1 MCLAVSVCINTT
13 FCAPPCTTHDCHHF
27 PGLKT
32 WFLTHWYVPFWTHL
46 TLTLS
51 SDALA
56 SYTSSKRSKT
66 GKIHPKIRYNPKI
79 RCKHVRIC
87 VVETYMFRGECPGK
101 FATFVHKHACLLPVL
116 HAVKVALAIFYQ
128 QKQIFTGIY
137 LYNPLY
143 KGMASPGKML
153 PLTSFCVAVR
163 LQPSPCLNFDSFLS
177 FYAYKLTMYQHPQQK
192 YKKCTY

>member
-32 WFLTHWYVPFWTHL
+32 WFWYVPFWTHL
-46 TLTLS
+46 TLTLN
-51 SDALA
+51 SDVLA

-87 VVETYMFRGECPGK
+87 VVETYMFRGGMSRQVCHLRAQTCVLTSCFTCCQSSVGHLLPAK
-101 FATFVHKHACLLPVL
+101 TDIRFATFALFKGCHKFRHLCFWTSKL
-116 HAVKVALAIFYQ
+116 HHV
-128 QKQIFTGIY
+128 
-137 LYNPLY
+137 
-143 KGMASPGKML
+143 
-153 PLTSFCVAVR
+153 
-163 LQPSPCLNFDSFLS
+163 
-177 FYAYKLTMYQHPQQK
+177 
-192 YKKCTY
+192 

>member
-1 MCLAVSVCINTT
+1 MTAIIFQGWKHGFGMSPFERTLPWHSIQTCLRVIRRQKGRKPVKYTQKSVITPKSVVNMSEYVS
-13 FCAPPCTTHDCHHF
+13 
-27 PGLKT
+27 LK
-32 WFLTHWYVPFWTHL
+32 H
-46 TLTLS
+46 
-51 SDALA
+51 
-56 SYTSSKRSKT
+56 
-66 GKIHPKIRYNPKI
+66 
-79 RCKHVRIC
+79 IC
-87 VVETYMFRGECPGK
+87 FGGECPGK

-163 LQPSPCLNFDSFLS
+163 LQPSPCLNFDSFQS

-192 YKKCTY
+192 NKKCTY

>member
-1 MCLAVSVCINTT
+1 MCHFLLCAWLYAVCINTT

-32 WFLTHWYVPFWTHL
+32 WFLTHRYVPFWTHL

-66 GKIHPKIRYNPKI
+66 GKIPPKIRYNPKI

-87 VVETYMFRGECPGK
+87 VVETYMFWGGMSRQVCHLRAQTCMLTSCVTCCQSRVGR
-101 FATFVHKHACLLPVL
+101 LLP
-116 HAVKVALAIFYQ
+116 AKTDIYR
-128 QKQIFTGIY
+128 Y
-137 LYNPLY
+137 LYI
-143 KGMASPGKML
+143 
-153 PLTSFCVAVR
+153 
-163 LQPSPCLNFDSFLS
+163 
-177 FYAYKLTMYQHPQQK
+177 
-192 YKKCTY
+192 